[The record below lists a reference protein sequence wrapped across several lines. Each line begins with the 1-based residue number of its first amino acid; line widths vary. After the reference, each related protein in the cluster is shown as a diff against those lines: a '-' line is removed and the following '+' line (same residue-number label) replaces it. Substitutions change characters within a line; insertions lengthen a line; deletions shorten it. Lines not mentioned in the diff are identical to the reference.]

1 MASLI
6 TSVISKQR
14 DFKEKIDNNK
24 KNFFVEV
31 ELYDLIF
38 MHFIK

>member
-14 DFKEKIDNNK
+14 DFKEKIDNNNN
-24 KNFFVEV
+24 KNLL
-31 ELYDLIF
+31 ELNCMI
-38 MHFIK
+38 